1 MKNGGFSKIVRGRLT
16 RLVDRSMP
24 RTQKPWH
31 DVQRVL
37 DTYKGGDEVTAE
49 HEAAQVEEMSVLGCL
64 ACPKEKTL
72 RQREKYFS
80 SVRFR
85 NLEQLL
91 QCASEMDFV

>member
-1 MKNGGFSKIVRGRLT
+1 
-16 RLVDRSMP
+16 MP

-37 DTYKGGDEVTAE
+37 DTYKEGHEITAE
-49 HEAAQVEEMSVLGCL
+49 LEAAQVEEQAVLGCL
-64 ACPKEKTL
+64 ACPKETTI

-85 NLEQLL
+85 DLEQLL

>member
-1 MKNGGFSKIVRGRLT
+1 
-16 RLVDRSMP
+16 MP

-31 DVQRVL
+31 DIQRVL
-37 DTYKGGDEVTAE
+37 DTYKEGDEITAE
-49 HEAAQVEEMSVLGCL
+49 QEAAQVAAQVEESTVLGCL
-64 ACPKEKTL
+64 ACPRETTL

-85 NLEQLL
+85 DLEQLL